1 MEVSIPDPFLLEEGI
16 IERITLLK
24 EAVKKAMT
32 KKQEAKDQVKKSQA
46 TSDKATTDRSSNS
59 DLDESENDPEL
70 PIEIAQEASPS
81 LTEQTYEAHMEEL
94 WSINSL
100 VEQIVKNIIW
110 IRRDK
115 QGYRVTQKAAIKRSR
130 GYLQELTNIGNL
142 MMKTWGTLP
151 EKSKFKDGDG
161 LLELLLRVDE
171 FKAITD
177 DALLRSRW
185 EHIKGREG
193 LVTSKEKL
201 DKKKKKLHKTTILEE
216 TEDEEEEQDAKYRA
230 VYEQSDKK

>member
-100 VEQIVKNIIW
+100 VEQI
-110 IRRDK
+110 
-115 QGYRVTQKAAIKRSR
+115 
-130 GYLQELTNIGNL
+130 
-142 MMKTWGTLP
+142 
-151 EKSKFKDGDG
+151 DGDG
-161 LLELLLRVDE
+161 LLELLLRRDE

-185 EHIKGREG
+185 EHIKGRVERD

-216 TEDEEEEQDAKYRA
+216 NEDEEEEQDAKDRA
-230 VYEQSDKK
+230 VYEQSDKE